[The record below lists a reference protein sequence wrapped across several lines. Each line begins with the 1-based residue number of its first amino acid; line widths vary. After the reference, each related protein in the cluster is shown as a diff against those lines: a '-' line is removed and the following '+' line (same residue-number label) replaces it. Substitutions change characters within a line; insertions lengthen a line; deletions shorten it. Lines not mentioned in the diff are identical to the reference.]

1 MSKKHKKG
9 ISLIVLVITI
19 IVIII
24 LAGAVILSLAS
35 NNPISQASKAIYL
48 NDVKNFETELELYK
62 GKQFVDNL
70 GSYNPALLQADN
82 DSVTYN
88 GIVDTSKTMNDVIP
102 SLLQSSKYSGQFQV
116 IAGKL
121 IYGGLDT
128 TKQGWTVE
136 AGLEVVIIGEPK
148 ITILSPSP
156 ILAERGTDIVY
167 TIKFFSNLA
176 LTTVNLASKV
186 EVLDNAGVALP
197 VQPVIS
203 IGTVSG
209 IATDT
214 TRQVDITIT
223 TDNLVNGTYKLKI
236 KPGVVTNSNNKSNTI
251 DTISL
256 VGFDMLDSI
265 PPVNPTM
272 VASPT
277 IWTNGN
283 VAVTISYSADS
294 VTKEYST
301 NGTTWNSYTAP
312 VVVSENA
319 TTVYAS
325 GKDIATNE
333 SGVATLTVGNID
345 KTVPIVT
352 ATDGGKTTS
361 SVTVNATANDVGGS
375 TLNDGSYQYSK
386 DNGAT
391 WTTASSETSY
401 TFSSLVSG
409 AYQCKVKVADNAS
422 NSTISNVVAI
432 STTGLGT
439 ITLGASPA
447 GWTNGN
453 VTVTIT
459 YPAEVVTKQYSTDG
473 TTWNTYT
480 AAVVVTANSTVYAK
494 GLDAGGNQTL
504 QATLT
509 VANIDKTVPTVVA
522 TSGTVT
528 TSSVTVNA
536 AAADTGGSGLT
547 TTSYQYSKDNG
558 ATWTTASSATS
569 YVFSTLTTGT
579 YQCKARV
586 VDNAGNSTIS
596 NTIGIT
602 TTALGSVTLL
612 ANPTGWTNGNVTVTI
627 TYPAI
632 IVTKQYSTNGT
643 TWNTYT
649 VPVVVSANSTVY
661 AKGLDA
667 GGNQATQATLTVAN
681 IDKTAPSAPTI
692 NLNGYSSGS
701 WTRGDVTQTFSSS
714 DVGSGIQKYQY
725 TVDNGSTWSDAPN
738 PWTINWDG
746 QWTFYI
752 RAIDNVGNI
761 SGQSSAYTIRRDATP
776 PTITVNGNNPASIY
790 VNDVYSD
797 AGASATDNLSGILG
811 SVGVSN
817 NLNTSVPGTYTVTY
831 TATDNAGNV
840 TTRTRAVNVLQN
852 TSFTFDF
859 NSASDLNYFQIGS
872 IGASGNSKVE
882 VSSGYM
888 IETSLVLDNSKSV
901 RITPAAM
908 AMSDF
913 KYVEFKYKKV
923 GSVTTAAFPYIDIYF
938 ADGNKLRYFLMTNF
952 SWSGY
957 GSIWWVNTIYL
968 NSGFS
973 IYEFGNENIYTD
985 GIPNPVPIMGRVGSA
1000 AAHTNEAVYS
1010 VQLNKST
1017 GTMNIYNG
1025 YNGTTIT
1032 TPVLTTS
1039 KVVYIDFNLQCD
1051 WYNSYNQ
1058 SYIDY
1063 IKVTN

>member
-9 ISLIVLVITI
+9 ISLIILVITI

-24 LAGAVILSLAS
+24 LAGAVILSLS
-35 NNPISQASKAIYL
+35 TNNPISQASKATYL

-62 GKQFVDNL
+62 GKQFADNL

-88 GIVDTSKTMNDVIP
+88 GVIDTSRTMNDVIP

-128 TKQGWTVE
+128 TKQDWTRE

-148 ITILSPSP
+148 ITILAPSQTM
-156 ILAERGTDIVY
+156 AERGTNIVY
-167 TIKFFSNLA
+167 TIKFSSNLA
-176 LTTVNLASKV
+176 LTTVNLTGKM

-197 VQPVIS
+197 VQPVIT

-214 TRQVDITIT
+214 ARQVDITIT
-223 TDNLVNGTYKLKI
+223 TDNLVNGTYKLKV
-236 KPGVVTNSNNKSNTI
+236 KPGVVTNSNSISNTI

-256 VGFDMLDSI
+256 IGFDILDNI

-272 VASPT
+272 VATPT

-283 VAVTISYSADS
+283 VSVSITYSTDS

-301 NGTTWNSYTAP
+301 NGTTWNAY
-312 VVVSENA
+312 
-319 TTVYAS
+319 
-325 GKDIATNE
+325 
-333 SGVATLTVGNID
+333 
-345 KTVPIVT
+345 TVP
-352 ATDGGKTTS
+352 
-361 SVTVNATANDVGGS
+361 
-375 TLNDGSYQYSK
+375 
-386 DNGAT
+386 
-391 WTTASSETSY
+391 
-401 TFSSLVSG
+401 
-409 AYQCKVKVADNAS
+409 
-422 NSTISNVVAI
+422 
-432 STTGLGT
+432 
-439 ITLGASPA
+439 
-447 GWTNGN
+447 
-453 VTVTIT
+453 
-459 YPAEVVTKQYSTDG
+459 
-473 TTWNTYT
+473 
-480 AAVVVTANSTVYAK
+480 VVVTANTTTVYARGK
-494 GLDAGGNQTL
+494 DVAANESGVS
-504 QATLT
+504 TLT
-509 VANIDKTVPTVVA
+509 VANIDKTVPVVTA
-522 TSGTVT
+522 TNGGTT
-528 TSSVTVNA
+528 TSSVTVTA
-536 AAADTGGSGLT
+536 VASDAGGSALNA
-547 TTSYQYSKDNG
+547 TSYQYSKDNG
-558 ATWTTASSATS
+558 ATWTVASSVTS
-569 YVFSTLTTGT
+569 YTFSSITTGT
-579 YQCKARV
+579 YQCKVKVA
-586 VDNAGNSTIS
+586 DNATNSTTSSAVAIS
-596 NTIGIT
+596 TTGLGTI
-602 TTALGSVTLL
+602 ALVAT
-612 ANPTGWTNGNVTVTI
+612 PTGWTNGNVTVTI
-627 TYPAI
+627 TYPTEV
-632 IVTKQYSTNGT
+632 VTKQYSTNGT

-649 VPVVVSANSTVY
+649 AAVVITTNSTTVY

-667 GGNQATQATLTVAN
+667 GGNQTTQATLTVAN

-692 NLNGYSSGS
+692 NLNGYSSGA
-701 WTRGDVTQTFSSS
+701 WTKGNVTQTFSSS

-746 QWTFYI
+746 QWTFNI

-761 SGQSSAYTIRRDATP
+761 SGQSSAYIIRRDATP

-840 TTRTRAVNVLQN
+840 TTRTRQVTVLQN
-852 TSFTFDF
+852 TSVTFDF

-888 IETSLVLDNSKSV
+888 IQTSLVLDNSKSV
-901 RITPAAM
+901 RITPAAL

-923 GSVTTAAFPYIDIYF
+923 GSVSTAAFPYIDIYF
-938 ADGNKLRYFLMTNF
+938 EDGNKLRYFLMTNF

-968 NSGFS
+968 NRGYS
-973 IYEFGNENIYTD
+973 IYEFGNENIYADVT
-985 GIPNPVPIMGRVGSA
+985 PNPVPIMGRVGSA
-1000 AAHTNEAVYS
+1000 PAHTNEAVYS

-1017 GTMNIYNG
+1017 GTMTIYNG

-1039 KVVYIDFNLQCD
+1039 KVSYIDFNLQCD

-1063 IKVTN
+1063 IKITN